1 MVTIDHRAKNIAQLE
16 EKWQSLTIKD
26 DTMFGIVMENQDICL
41 ELLRR
46 ILPELDIKLD
56 V

>member
-1 MVTIDHRAKNIAQLE
+1 MAK
-16 EKWQSLTIKD
+16 LTIKD
-26 DTMFGIVMENQDICL
+26 DTMFGMVMENQYICL

-46 ILPELDIKLD
+46 ILPELNIILD